1 MTRTESPVD
10 RQREQMHRRRVRLLA
25 DEVMVGKAWGKVLLP
40 DGYDGK
46 CGATLEEAEEA
57 LCLVIDRTREQRNSA
72 ETDRD
77 DAVGALDRIGTR
89 VNYALGEI
97 RDDKYG
103 SVTVEAA
110 LLEILKEI
118 EPWCP
123 EGEALDVS

>member
-1 MTRTESPVD
+1 MPLD

-25 DEVMVGKAWGKVLLP
+25 DNVMVGKAWGTVLLP
-40 DGYDGK
+40 DGHDHT

-57 LCLVIDRTREQRNSA
+57 LCQVIDRTREQRNSA
-72 ETDRD
+72 EKDRD
-77 DAVGALDRIGTR
+77 EAIGALDRIGTR

-103 SVTVEAA
+103 SPTVEAA

-118 EPWCP
+118 Q
-123 EGEALDVS
+123 G